1 MRQRGFNLLELAVA
15 SALAGIIAIAAVG
28 AFASLNRQIVRMQHE
43 TLASDNAKTLV
54 DFLVSDLQAIGGGSV
69 RPWAALW
76 VEDGEDTVADG
87 RCGSFGCSPGDV
99 SDRISYATVV
109 AGSPTCPI
117 SAVTGATVQSTGVA
131 AACCLQ
137 QLVDAASFDIVA
149 PKLHAVLTRGNA
161 SRHVVLTALN
171 AATCE
176 MSMQDGPLTGANNVD
191 ADDLI
196 DSQDSSVTSVDFTG
210 GSISGVE
217 VTTVYL
223 DEATH
228 TLYSAEERSGF
239 NGSNVTIDPLT
250 ERKRLASDVYDLQ
263 VQLGFDG
270 NPGDGRLVDTNN
282 TADEWLYN
290 TSGDTLPA
298 AIRLLDL
305 RMVAVGVVVGVN
317 VRDQGYQSSAQ
328 VVGGPSRSAAGVHM
342 RGGMGKAA
350 LRNIFVF
357 F

>member
-15 SALAGIIAIAAVG
+15 SALAGIIATAAVG
-28 AFASLNRQIVRMQHE
+28 AFAALNRQIVRMQHE

-69 RPWAALW
+69 RPWAALL
-76 VEDGEDTVADG
+76 VEDGEDPVADS
-87 RCGSFGCSPGDV
+87 RCSSFNCAGGHV

-117 SAVTGATVQSTGVA
+117 SATTGTTVQSTGVA

-137 QLVDAASFDIVA
+137 KLVDVA
-149 PKLHAVLTRGNA
+149 GFGAPPTMHAVLTSGNA
-161 SRHVVLTALN
+161 SRHVVLTGLN
-171 AATCE
+171 TLTCE
-176 MSMQDGPLTGANNVD
+176 MGMQDGPLTGANNVD
-191 ADDLI
+191 ADNLI
-196 DSQDSSVTSVDFTG
+196 DSKDSSVVSVDFTG

-217 VTTVYL
+217 VTMVYL
-223 DEATH
+223 DEASH
-228 TLYSAEERSGF
+228 TLFSAKERSGF
-239 NGSNVTIDPLT
+239 NGSNVTIDPFT
-250 ERKRLASDVYDLQ
+250 ERKRLANDVYDLQ

-290 TSGDTLPA
+290 TSGDVLPA
-298 AIRLLDL
+298 AIRLIDL

-317 VRDQGYQSSAQ
+317 VRDQAYQSGAQ
-328 VVGGPSRSAAGVHM
+328 VVGGPPRASAGIHM
-342 RGGMGKAA
+342 RGAMGKAA